1 MPFSQACENNKLPIL
16 EVLKRHLETGQNRQT
31 LLEIAS
37 GTGQHAAFFAA
48 ALPFLTWQAT
58 ETSDNLE
65 ILRPRIADAELPNLP
80 MPQALDVN
88 GQWPMGI
95 VDAVFSANSLH
106 IISTRSVENFFMG
119 VGLQLRAGGL
129 LFVYGPFKYDEQF
142 TSESND
148 RFDDWLKERD
158 PASGIRDFEW
168 VNDLATKAGLDLL
181 EDNPMPA
188 NNQLLVWKSRSG
200 SVVN

>member
-16 EVLKRHLETGQNRQT
+16 EILKRHLESGRNRQS

-37 GTGQHAAFFAA
+37 GTGQHAVFFAESM
-48 ALPFLTWQAT
+48 PFLNWQAT
-58 ETSDNLE
+58 ETSTNLE
-65 ILRPRIADAELPNLP
+65 ILKPRIADAELPNLSTP
-80 MPQALDVN
+80 LALDVN

-129 LFVYGPFKYDEQF
+129 LFVYGPFKYGEQF

-148 RFDDWLKERD
+148 RFDDWLRERD

-168 VNDLATKAGLDLL
+168 VNDLATNAGLDLL

-200 SVVN
+200 SVVS

>member
-16 EVLKRHLETGQNRQT
+16 EVLKRHLETGLNRHT

-80 MPQALDVN
+80 TPQALDVN